1 MVFLDAVETDVG
13 IAKTTNQDSAC
24 ITVAQTPYGQIA
36 MAMICDGMGGL
47 EKGEL
52 ASATVIRAF
61 LDWFFQELPDQM
73 ADFRWDAVQTAWTHQ
88 IKTLNRTISDYG
100 KFYGFSLGTTVTA
113 MLLFQDTYMIAHVG
127 DSRAYALQTNILQ
140 LTEDHSVV
148 GREVRRG
155 TMTAQ
160 QAERDPRRNVL
171 LQCVGASKTVSP
183 QVLQG
188 QIQAGTN
195 YLLCSDGF
203 RHVISPEELLEQLGP
218 TAVCSPEQMRAGLRR
233 LINLAM
239 SRGEKD
245 NISALLIR
253 AEG

>member
-61 LDWFFQELPDQM
+61 LDWFCQELPDQM
-73 ADFRWDAVQTAWTHQ
+73 ADFRWDAGQTAWTHQ
-88 IKTLNRTISDYG
+88 IKTLNRMISDYG

-171 LQCVGASKTVSP
+171 LQWVRPKQSAPRCCRDRSRR
-183 QVLQG
+183 G
-188 QIQAGTN
+188 QII
-195 YLLCSDGF
+195 CC
-203 RHVISPEELLEQLGP
+203 VP
-218 TAVCSPEQMRAGLRR
+218 TASGMSSRRRSCSSSLGRPRYAAR
-233 LINLAM
+233 
-239 SRGEKD
+239 SRCAQGC
-245 NISALLIR
+245 
-253 AEG
+253 GG

>member
-1 MVFLDAVETDVG
+1 MVFLGAVETDVG
-13 IAKTTNQDSAC
+13 NVKTTNQDSAC
-24 ITVAQTPYGQIA
+24 FLVAQTPAGQIA
-36 MAMICDGMGGL
+36 MALICDGMGGL

-61 LDWFFQELPDQM
+61 QDWFCRELPQQM
-73 ADFRWDAVQTAWTHQ
+73 AGFGWDAVQTTWMHQ
-88 IKTLNRTISDYG
+88 IKVLNRTISDYG

-113 MLLFQDTYMIAHVG
+113 MLLYQDTYLIAHVG
-127 DSRAYALQTNILQ
+127 DSRVYELQSDILQ
-140 LTEDHSVV
+140 LTADHSVV

-155 TMTAQ
+155 TLTAQ

-183 QVLQG
+183 QILQG
-188 QIQAGTN
+188 QIRPGAH

-203 RHVISPEELLEQLGP
+203 RHVITSEELLTQLGP
-218 TAVCSPEQMRAGLRR
+218 AAVRDPGQMHTRLRGL
-233 LINLAM
+233 IDLAM
-239 SRGEKD
+239 SRGERD

-253 AEG
+253 AEV

>member
-1 MVFLDAVETDVG
+1 M
-13 IAKTTNQDSAC
+13 
-24 ITVAQTPYGQIA
+24 
-36 MAMICDGMGGL
+36 
-47 EKGEL
+47 
-52 ASATVIRAF
+52 
-61 LDWFFQELPDQM
+61 
-73 ADFRWDAVQTAWTHQ
+73 
-88 IKTLNRTISDYG
+88 
-100 KFYGFSLGTTVTA
+100 
-113 MLLFQDTYMIAHVG
+113 
-127 DSRAYALQTNILQ
+127 
-140 LTEDHSVV
+140 
-148 GREVRRG
+148 
-155 TMTAQ
+155 
-160 QAERDPRRNVL
+160 
-171 LQCVGASKTVSP
+171 
-183 QVLQG
+183 LQG

>member
-1 MVFLDAVETDVG
+1 MVFLGAVETDVG
-13 IAKTTNQDSAC
+13 NVKTTNQDSAC
-24 ITVAQTPYGQIA
+24 ILVAQTPRGQIA
-36 MAMICDGMGGL
+36 MALICDGMGGL

-61 LDWFFQELPDQM
+61 QDWFCRELPQQM
-73 ADFRWDAVQTAWTHQ
+73 AGFGWDTVQTAWLHQ
-88 IKTLNRTISDYG
+88 IKVLNRTISDYG

-113 MLLFQDTYMIAHVG
+113 MLLYQDAYLIAHVG
-127 DSRAYALQTNILQ
+127 DSRAYELQADILQ

-155 TMTAQ
+155 TITAQ
-160 QAERDPRRNVL
+160 QAEQDPRRNVL

-183 QVLQG
+183 QILQG
-188 QIQAGTN
+188 QIRPGAH

-203 RHVISPEELLEQLGP
+203 RHVITPEELLTQLGP
-218 TAVCSPEQMRAGLRR
+218 ASVQDPGQMHTRLRGL
-233 LINLAM
+233 IDLAM
-239 SRGEKD
+239 SRGERD

-253 AEG
+253 AEV

>member
-1 MVFLDAVETDVG
+1 MVFLGAVETDVG
-13 IAKTTNQDSAC
+13 NVKATNQDSAC
-24 ITVAQTPYGQIA
+24 ILVAQTPTGQIA
-36 MAMICDGMGGL
+36 MALICDGMGGL

-52 ASATVIRAF
+52 ASATVIRTF
-61 LDWFFQELPDQM
+61 QDWFCRELPQQM
-73 ADFRWDAVQTAWTHQ
+73 AGFGWDAVQTAWMHQ
-88 IKTLNRTISDYG
+88 IKVLNRTISDYG

-113 MLLFQDTYMIAHVG
+113 MLLYQDTYLIAHVG
-127 DSRAYALQTNILQ
+127 DSRAYMLQSDILQ

-155 TMTAQ
+155 TLTAQ
-160 QAERDPRRNVL
+160 QAEQDPRRNVL

-183 QVLQG
+183 QILQG
-188 QIQAGTN
+188 QIRPGAH

-203 RHVISPEELLEQLGP
+203 RHVITPEELLTQLGP
-218 TAVCSPEQMRAGLRR
+218 AAVRDPGQMHTRLRGL
-233 LINLAM
+233 IDLAM
-239 SRGEKD
+239 SRGERD